1 MLLKHQL
8 LQALLKQDDV
18 LLVHFIVIVLA
29 RDRSQE
35 VVVLQFLQQDE
46 NVVLLATD
54 GAKLVGG
61 VFEITEK
68 WLTADSA
75 VWRGGA

>member
-1 MLLKHQL
+1 M
-8 LQALLKQDDV
+8 
-18 LLVHFIVIVLA
+18 
-29 RDRSQE
+29 
-35 VVVLQFLQQDE
+35 VVLQFLQQDE